1 MRMLRQGWRVLV
13 KYVLLPLREENVRA
27 RTPATQA
34 GAVALPDLWHG
45 AQETGALP
53 PDHADG
59 PAGAQVAVREIMR
72 QTTMVL
78 VLAGI
83 GFWGCGSDHAE
94 EVVGLQKQV
103 AALTRQVEDL
113 RKQIDSTQEGQQKL
127 RELISTLEVDVS
139 HLKPRAPSQPAQA
152 IPAEKDLT
160 AAAASGS
167 TRMQEGITKVACSQ
181 VWQLLGKG
189 TDEATVARTL
199 GTTEAAVQACE
210 QQIGQGKKR
219 R

>member
-1 MRMLRQGWRVLV
+1 MLRQGWSGLV

-27 RTPATQA
+27 STPAPQT
-34 GAVALPDLWHG
+34 GTVALCDLWNG
-45 AQETGALP
+45 APETGALP
-53 PDHADG
+53 PDDTDSA
-59 PAGAQVAVREIMR
+59 AGAQVAVRKLMR

-78 VLAGI
+78 VLVGI

-94 EVVGLQKQV
+94 EVVALQKQV

-113 RKQIDSTQEGQQKL
+113 RRQIDSTQEGQQKL
-127 RELISTLEVDVS
+127 RELLSTLEVDVS

-152 IPAEKDLT
+152 IPTEKDLT
-160 AAAASGS
+160 APAVSGS
-167 TRMQEGITKVACSQ
+167 PQIPERMAKVSCPQ

-189 TDEATVARTL
+189 NDEATVAQSL

-210 QQIGQGKKR
+210 RQIGQGKKR

>member
-1 MRMLRQGWRVLV
+1 MWRQDWSGLV
-13 KYVLLPLREENVRA
+13 KYVLLALREENVRA
-27 RTPATQA
+27 STPATQT
-34 GAVALPDLWHG
+34 GTVALRDVWNS

-53 PDHADG
+53 PDNPYR
-59 PAGAQVAVREIMR
+59 PAGAQVAVRKLMR

-78 VLAGI
+78 VLMGI

-94 EVVGLQKQV
+94 EVVALQKQV
-103 AALTRQVEDL
+103 TALTRQVEDL

-127 RELISTLEVDVS
+127 RELLSTLEVDVS

-152 IPAEKDLT
+152 LPTEKDLT
-160 AAAASGS
+160 APAVSGS
-167 TRMQEGITKVACSQ
+167 SQIPERTAKVSCPQ

-189 TDEATVARTL
+189 NDEARVAQSL